1 MSSFR
6 PGNVRAYLRQV
17 ALLLAAVCAPA
28 IVSAQQATISGRV
41 TAAATGQ
48 PVGDVRVFVVG
59 TSAAVATGQDG
70 RYALRV
76 SAGQYEVRV
85 LRVGFQEQKKSVT
98 VAAGSTPTVDFSLV
112 ASVVK
117 LTEVVTTATGQQRR
131 VELGNQVT
139 TLGDISQKVEQAP
152 VTNLS
157 DLLVAKAPGVV
168 VLPGNMTGSAPTV
181 RIRGIKSVS
190 LSNDPIYVIDGV
202 RMNSSALGLGT
213 GGTAT
218 SMLNVLNPEEI
229 ADIEIVKGP
238 SAATLYGTDA
248 ANGVIVITTKK
259 GTAGP
264 ARWTAH
270 AGVGSVQDRN
280 SYPTQYAIFGHNA
293 AGAVARCILVT
304 IASGACTADSTT
316 SYNLFADNDVSPISN
331 GFNQNGGAQVS
342 GGNEAV
348 RYFVS
353 GDYEKELGPLS
364 MPQYSQDYL
373 TSTGNKL
380 RDEWIHPE
388 YFRRNSFRTNITA
401 AVNPKLDLNISVG
414 YANTD
419 QRLPQV
425 DNNTFS
431 YLYQGLNNPG
441 FKVTTACQTAPAS
454 CLGYSNKGGLGEVLG
469 GYAQYTPANLF
480 QVYGDSRVDRLISSA
495 NATWRPLAWLQTDAT
510 IGMDQAQRD
519 VYQLCRFAECPAS
532 GVTRQGYAYDTRSE
546 DRNLS
551 GKLLATARW
560 QAKSNLNLATSAGA
574 DYTNTETEQTAAGGT
589 GLPPGAQNTGQTAVF
604 GGVSNLLPRA
614 SKTLGYYVQEQ
625 AALNDRLFL
634 TLAARSDQNSAFGTK
649 FKSILYPKASLS
661 YVVSDEPMF
670 PKYSWLNQFRLRGSY
685 GESGVQPGSVTALQT
700 YSASTVNIGTV
711 GSTNGTDSPGLL
723 QAALG
728 NPNLKP
734 ERSKEKELGFDTRL
748 FSSRVS
754 LEYTYYNNVTSDA
767 LLDVPIAA
775 SAGASSLTKTQNYG
789 SIRNTGH
796 EATLTLTLL
805 DRRNFGWDMTIGGS
819 HNTNKVESLGFDANG
834 KPNPTVGTGSTR
846 DSVGFPIRGVY
857 VRPFTYSDA
866 NNNGIIEAS
875 EVTVAKDFVFNGY
888 SVPRDVVTIQNGF
901 DLFNRKLHLSALLD
915 YKGGFS
921 LFNQTTQFYCLN
933 TSTCYDETNKS
944 APLEDQARN
953 VAQRYV
959 NPATG
964 AATSNAGYWENGQF
978 WRLREVSAT
987 LSVPD
992 AMAARLRARDASL
1005 TFNARNLHVWTHYKG
1020 TDPESNYASG
1030 NTAVASV
1037 QSDFSTPAPP
1047 SYFSVR
1053 LNLHY

>member
-6 PGNVRAYLRQV
+6 PGNVRTQLRLV
-17 ALLLAAVCAPA
+17 ALLLAGVCVPA
-28 IVSAQQATISGRV
+28 IASAQQATISGRI

-48 PVGDVRVFVVG
+48 PIAEARVFLIG
-59 TSAAVATGQDG
+59 TSAAIATNQDG
-70 RYALRV
+70 RYSLRTNP
-76 SAGQYEVRV
+76 GQYEIRV
-85 LRVGFQEQKKSVT
+85 LRVGFQEQKKPVT
-98 VAAGSTPTVDFSLV
+98 VTAGGTPTVDFSLA

-117 LTEVVTTATGQQRR
+117 LTEVVTTATGQQRK
-131 VELGNQVT
+131 VELGNSVT

-152 VTNLS
+152 INNLS

-168 VLPGNMTGSAPTV
+168 VLPGNMTGSAPSI

-213 GGTAT
+213 GGTST

-264 ARWTAH
+264 ARWTIH
-270 AGVGSVQDRN
+270 AGTGSVQDRN
-280 SYPTQYAIFGHNA
+280 NYPTQYAIFGHNA
-293 AGAVARCILVT
+293 AGAVTRCILVT
-304 IASGACTADSTT
+304 IASGACIADSTT
-316 SYNLFADNDVSPISN
+316 SYNLFADKDVSPITN
-331 GFNQNGGAQVS
+331 GFNQNGGAQVN
-342 GGNEAV
+342 GGTETV

-353 GDYEKELGPLS
+353 GDYEKEQGPLA

-380 RDEWIHPE
+380 RDEWVHPE
-388 YFRRNSFRTNITA
+388 YFRRNSFRTNISA
-401 AVNPKLDLNISVG
+401 AINPKLDLTINVG
-414 YANTD
+414 YTNTD

-441 FKVTTACQTAPAS
+441 FKATASCQVTPTA
-454 CLGYSNKGGLGEVLG
+454 CLGYTNKGGLSELLG
-469 GYAQYTPANLF
+469 GYVQFSPANLF

-532 GVTRQGYAYDTRSE
+532 GTTRAGYAYDTRSE

-551 GKLLATARW
+551 GKLLGTARW
-560 QAKSNLNLATSAGA
+560 QAKSNLNLATSVGA
-574 DYTNTETEQTAAGGT
+574 DYTNTETENTAAGGT

-604 GGVSNLLPRA
+604 GSVSNQLPRA

-625 AALNDRLFL
+625 ASFNDRLFL

-661 YVVSDEPMF
+661 YLLSDEPMF
-670 PKYSWLNQFRLRGSY
+670 PKYNWLNQFRVRGSY
-685 GESGVQPGSVTALQT
+685 GESGVQPGSITALQT
-700 YSASTVNIGTV
+700 FNASTVNIAPAGA
-711 GSTNGTDSPGLL
+711 TNGTDSPGLI

-734 ERSKEKELGFDTRL
+734 ERSKEKEVGFDTRL
-748 FSSRVS
+748 FSSRLS

-767 LLDVPIAA
+767 LIDVPIAA
-775 SAGASSLTKTQNYG
+775 SAGASQLTKTQNYG

-834 KPNPTVGTGSTR
+834 KPNPTVGTGATR

-875 EVTVAKDFVFNGY
+875 EVIVAKDFVFNGY

-921 LFNQTTQFYCLN
+921 LLNQTTQFYCLN
-933 TSTCYDETNKS
+933 TTTCYDETNKN
-944 APLEDQARN
+944 APLEDQARS

-959 NPATG
+959 NPTTQSAT
-964 AATSNAGYWENGQF
+964 TTAGFWENGQF
-978 WRLREVSAT
+978 WRLREVGAT
-987 LSVPD
+987 LTVPD
-992 AMAARLRARDASL
+992 GLATRMRARDASL
-1005 TFNARNLHVWTHYKG
+1005 TFTARNLHVWTHYKG
-1020 TDPESNYASG
+1020 TDPESNYQSG
-1030 NTAVASV
+1030 NTAVNSV
-1037 QSDFSTPAPP
+1037 QTDFSTPAPP